1 MKKKF
6 LTILILFLTI
16 LFALNLAACSQ
27 QKKTAPKK
35 PALPSAKTVLVNAE
49 GTKFNNMHCQW
60 LQTDNND
67 KILQKAEVKYSKK
80 PLIVYANFTT
90 NSDHAKMWIEG
101 KKNYIQ
107 MQGTATKRWFK
118 TKLSKKSAYQQLTG
132 DLAEAAMITFT
143 KNAKLFKV
151 SKINNGYAVS
161 YSGKSRKIWND
172 INEGSMISS
181 IIGVDIDD
189 AKPSQMHIVFN
200 IDKKYNLES
209 AKIDAAYQDEGKIR
223 HLKMNIDQ
231 INKIGQ
237 LKVPASITQN
247 AVDLGK

>member
-6 LTILILFLTI
+6 LNILILFLTI

-27 QKKTAPKK
+27 QKKATPKK
-35 PALPSAKTVLVNAE
+35 PALPSAKTVLINAE

-80 PLIVYANFTT
+80 PLVVYANFTT

-132 DLAEAAMITFT
+132 DLAEAAMISFT
-143 KNAKLFKV
+143 KQAKLFKV
-151 SKINNGYAVS
+151 TQSNNGYAVN
-161 YSGKSRKIWND
+161 YSGTSKKIWND
-172 INEGSMISS
+172 INQGSMISS
-181 IIGVDIDD
+181 IIGVDTDD
-189 AKPSQMHIVFN
+189 AKPGQMQITFN
-200 IDKKYNLES
+200 TDKKYNLENL
-209 AKIDAAYQDEGKIR
+209 KIDAAYQDEGKIR
-223 HLKMNIDQ
+223 HLKMTIDQ
-231 INKIGQ
+231 INKVGQ
-237 LKVPASITQN
+237 LKIPASVTKN